1 MRCLVALILLAGVL
15 VAQTTTPDS
24 KGAVAGVVK
33 DTTGALVSG
42 ITVSTGHEAEHGTLI
57 TADGITVGVGGPS
70 VTALTDEAGSY
81 AITDLLPGTYTV
93 KTDCNPESRRVK
105 VNAGERATL
114 DFVCPANAAISGH
127 VLDPNGDPAVDA
139 FVWLLKAE
147 YQGGVL
153 KQIVIGPK
161 VTMEDGAYAFDAG
174 LEANRRY
181 YVLVDISPPEEVVPA
196 LAADLKERE
205 PIQVPTYYPS
215 ATRTDSATPVVL
227 QPGEHREQ
235 VDIKIATSAFYCI
248 EGKLSASGAPAIS
261 SFAIQDIA
269 LAGTRLARLRSSSGE
284 DGKYRACGLPSG
296 SYRLSTQEGFTE
308 FALSS
313 SDLEHVDLSVDPA
326 HLSLH
331 VDWDGDPPSA
341 PEIPKL
347 DAAAETTLRKI
358 AALLGMGD
366 APSADDLKGL
376 ANRLR
381 RPDLNDTE
389 LWNAVMRMR
398 GDADF
403 PMEMGNLMGQL
414 RPRDSVVNVTLSGT
428 TNGLA
433 RSLGA
438 QIPSDSPFRD
448 GIPPG
453 DYAVGVQAFGSSSA
467 YAKEMTYNGLK
478 LADGILRIAPAAS
491 GTLHVV
497 MVEGSATLT
506 VAVSDAEGKGVSDA
520 TVIVVPDGVT
530 SVPSLARAV
539 SHGKTDQ
546 NGNASQTLAPG
557 KYRVLAA
564 TQSVRWAVPDDLEKV
579 LLVLFQAKDIEV
591 DAKATLQITLEPVPI
606 Y

>member
-1 MRCLVALILLAGVL
+1 M
-15 VAQTTTPDS
+15 
-24 KGAVAGVVK
+24 
-33 DTTGALVSG
+33 
-42 ITVSTGHEAEHGTLI
+42 
-57 TADGITVGVGGPS
+57 ADGRAVGVGVPPATS
-70 VTALTDEAGSY
+70 VTDEAGSY
-81 AITDLLPGTYTV
+81 AIAALPPGTYSV
-93 KTDCNPESRRVK
+93 SAHCGPDSKRIKLD
-105 VNAGERATL
+105 AGEETAL

-161 VTMEDGAYAFDAG
+161 VTAEDGAYAFDDA

-181 YVLVDISPPEEVVPA
+181 YVLVDVSPPEEVVPA
-196 LAADLKERE
+196 AAADLKERE

-215 ATRTDSATPVVL
+215 ATRMDSATPVML

-248 EGKLSASGAPAIS
+248 EGKISASGAPAS
-261 SFAIQDIA
+261 SGFAIQDPA
-269 LAGTRLARLRSSSGE
+269 LAGTRLVRLRSGSGE
-284 DGKYRACGLPSG
+284 DGKYHACGVPSD
-296 SYRLSTQEGFTE
+296 SYRLSTEEGFTE

-331 VDWDGDPPSA
+331 VEWDGEPPTGS
-341 PEIPKL
+341 EIPKL
-347 DAAAETTLRKI
+347 DAAAEATLHKM
-358 AALLGMGD
+358 AALMGMGD
-366 APSADDLKGL
+366 APSDDFLKGL

-381 RPDLNDTE
+381 HPDLNDTE
-389 LWNAVMRMR
+389 LVSAFQRMQ

-414 RPRDSVVNVTLSGT
+414 RPRDSVVNVTLSGA
-428 TNGLA
+428 TNNLA

-438 QIPSDSPFRD
+438 MIPSDSPFRD

-478 LADGILRIAPAAS
+478 LADGILRIPPAAT
-491 GTLHVV
+491 GTLHVA
-497 MVEGSATLT
+497 MAAGATTLT
-506 VAVSDAEGKGVSDA
+506 ATVTDADGKGVPDA
-520 TVIVVPDGVT
+520 TVIVVPDAVT
-530 SVPSLARAV
+530 SVPLLSRDV
-539 SHGKTDQ
+539 IHGKTDQ
-546 NGNASQTLAPG
+546 NGTYGFHSLPPG
-557 KYRVLAA
+557 KYRVLAT
-564 TQSVRWAVPDDLEKV
+564 TQSVRWGVPEDLEKV
-579 LLVLFQAKDIEV
+579 LLVLFQAKDVEL
-591 DAKATLQITLEPVPI
+591 DAKAALQITLEPIPI